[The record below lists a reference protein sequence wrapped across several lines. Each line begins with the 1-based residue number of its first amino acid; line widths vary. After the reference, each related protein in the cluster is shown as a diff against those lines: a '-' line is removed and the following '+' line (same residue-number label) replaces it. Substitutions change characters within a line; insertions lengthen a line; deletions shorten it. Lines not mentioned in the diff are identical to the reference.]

1 MKTTTAQ
8 RTAALAAWLT
18 ACDMRDSGISLADA
32 LRTPESL
39 RVKDTEA
46 KGQILHAYIDNNVG
60 HVPFAVLTL
69 DESRTTMLIPDRVS
83 EGLPDYGDDDCVT
96 LDGVTF
102 LVVCLG

>member
-1 MKTTTAQ
+1 MKPTTAH
-8 RTAALAAWLT
+8 RIAALAAWLT
-18 ACDMRDSGISLADA
+18 ATDMRHSGVTLADA
-32 LRTPESL
+32 LRTPDSL

-46 KGQILHAYIDNNVG
+46 KGQIIHAYVDNNVG
-60 HVPFAVLTL
+60 YVPFAVLTL

-96 LDGVTF
+96 LDGETF